1 VGLLTYCDVSLWRK
15 LLVCQRL
22 NRIQG
27 LAMNNSQHLLT
38 TERFRVEQVTRKLA
52 GGQTRTRA
60 IVRHP
65 GAVAIIPMVDADHV
79 CLINNYR
86 VSVDRTLLEIPAGT
100 LEGNHST
107 LDMARRELKEET
119 GYEASSLQQIAWF
132 YLSPGVLD
140 EKMTIFVA
148 QGLTPGKPE
157 RELGEEIENRVVP
170 WDDAIGM
177 IFSGEITDAKTIAAL
192 LMHDRLRRK

>member
-1 VGLLTYCDVSLWRK
+1 
-15 LLVCQRL
+15 
-22 NRIQG
+22 
-27 LAMNNSQHLLT
+27 MNNSQHLLT
-38 TERFRVEQVTRKLA
+38 TERFRVEQVMRKLP

-65 GAVAIIPMVDADHV
+65 GAVAIIPIVDADHV

-100 LEGNHST
+100 LEGNDSP
-107 LDMARRELKEET
+107 LDTARRELKEET
-119 GYEASSLQQIAWF
+119 GYEASSLRQIACF
-132 YLSPGVLD
+132 YLSPGILD
-140 EKMTIFVA
+140 EKMTIFLA
-148 QGLTPGKPE
+148 ESLTPGPAE

-177 IFSGEITDAKTIAAL
+177 IFSGEITDAKTIAGL
-192 LMHDRLRRK
+192 LMYDRMRQQT

>member
-1 VGLLTYCDVSLWRK
+1 MHTARP
-15 LLVCQRL
+15 
-22 NRIQG
+22 
-27 LAMNNSQHLLT
+27 LLT
-38 TERFRVEQVTRKLA
+38 TDRFRVEEVTQQFP
-52 GGQTRTRA
+52 GGKSRTRA
-60 IVRHP
+60 IVRHG

-100 LEGNHST
+100 LEGNHSPLET
-107 LDMARRELKEET
+107 ARRELKEET

-148 QGLTPGKPE
+148 EGLTPGNPE

-170 WDDAIGM
+170 WDDAIG
-177 IFSGEITDAKTIAAL
+177 
-192 LMHDRLRRK
+192 